1 MPRWRKEEEE
11 IICFPSCHREARGKK
26 GETASCCTEG
36 NSHATLPPLPHL
48 SPQKRSLP
56 RRHRH
61 LRRRPSPPCLPA
73 GRGRRLLLLL
83 LSLFSST
90 GKIML
95 VCVIGC
101 HPLPLI
107 ILLLLLLLH
116 QARAAAAAGV
126 RKGDVRMGMGNSF
139 GRVRQEN
146 KKLKKREEGKA
157 KTTKKKKIDT

>member
-1 MPRWRKEEEE
+1 
-11 IICFPSCHREARGKK
+11 
-26 GETASCCTEG
+26 
-36 NSHATLPPLPHL
+36 
-48 SPQKRSLP
+48 
-56 RRHRH
+56 
-61 LRRRPSPPCLPA
+61 
-73 GRGRRLLLLL
+73 
-83 LSLFSST
+83 
-90 GKIML
+90 
-95 VCVIGC
+95 VIGC